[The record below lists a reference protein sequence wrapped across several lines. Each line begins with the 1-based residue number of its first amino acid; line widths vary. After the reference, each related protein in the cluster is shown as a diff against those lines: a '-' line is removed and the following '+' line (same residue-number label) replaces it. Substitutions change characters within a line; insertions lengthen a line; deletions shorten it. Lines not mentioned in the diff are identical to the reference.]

1 MKTWQKW
8 MPAAVIPVVI
18 AGIAIA
24 VPMSAD
30 AAVHLPA
37 KTPAQVLELMAS
49 SSVTAFS
56 GTISQTSDLGLPSLP
71 TTGLG
76 SGSSLAGTLALL
88 TGTHTVRVYV
98 SGASRV
104 RVQQLDQLAERDV
117 VRNGTDVWVYSSA
130 GNTVTHA
137 TVPSRDRH
145 RAVPLPATLPTPAEA
160 ADRIVAAL
168 QKSSTLRV
176 GTSERVAGRA
186 AYELILTPTA
196 TDTLVGSASIAVDAA
211 TGLPLR
217 VDVTARAQTAPAVSL
232 GFTSISLARPAA
244 SLFAFTPPAGAT
256 VTEQTAPRQHAAP
269 APSKPATTPPAR
281 TVTGTGW
288 DAVVTIAADA
298 RTRTLT
304 SSKQFTALTSV
315 VPGGRLFHTSIVNVL
330 FTADGRVVAG
340 SVPEST
346 LAAVAAARS
355 K

>member
-217 VDVTARAQTAPAVSL
+217 VDVTARAQTARPSASASPRSL
-232 GFTSISLARPAA
+232 SPARPPRCSPSPRPPGRPSPSRPRPA
-244 SLFAFTPPAGAT
+244 STPLPHHRSRR
-256 VTEQTAPRQHAAP
+256 PPHRP
-269 APSKPATTPPAR
+269 APSPAPAGMR
-281 TVTGTGW
+281 W
-288 DAVVTIAADA
+288 
-298 RTRTLT
+298 
-304 SSKQFTALTSV
+304 
-315 VPGGRLFHTSIVNVL
+315 
-330 FTADGRVVAG
+330 
-340 SVPEST
+340 
-346 LAAVAAARS
+346 
-355 K
+355 